1 MIRAEL
7 IVEGEVQRVGYR
19 DFVQSVARS
28 LGVKGYIENLK
39 DGKVRI
45 VCEAD
50 EEILKNFI
58 KEIEVKR
65 EFINVTKIKIVKT
78 SPATGE
84 FEYFE
89 IRYGPLEEELGERM
103 GTAIRYA
110 GAMWQDIRDM
120 HKDLKDETTAIR
132 ESIRDMHK
140 DLKDETTAIRESI
153 RDMHKDLK
161 DETTAIRESI
171 RDMHKDLKD
180 ETTAIRESIRDMH
193 KDLKDETTAI
203 RESIRDMHKDLK
215 DETTAIRESIRDMHK
230 DLKDET
236 TQGEYQG
243 YA

>member
-110 GAMWQDIRDM
+110 GAMWQDIKDM

-140 DLKDETTAIRESI
+140 DLKDETTGVKESVKEMNTDVSKSFEDMSGRYDSISAELIRTREELTRAVDRLSNLI
-153 RDMHKDLK
+153 NEFIKRGAKD
-161 DETTAIRESI
+161 
-171 RDMHKDLKD
+171 
-180 ETTAIRESIRDMH
+180 
-193 KDLKDETTAI
+193 
-203 RESIRDMHKDLK
+203 
-215 DETTAIRESIRDMHK
+215 
-230 DLKDET
+230 
-236 TQGEYQG
+236 
-243 YA
+243 